1 MPSRE
6 DQRGLMRPWNPTTR
20 AGRADQAPSSVRQDS
35 TGRPKW
41 LWAISL
47 AALIGPTPAE
57 AASGQAGFVCT
68 QTAATIKDGSTTP
81 VDQGWADAMMVFDFD
96 RKQVFHGDGSERY
109 PIRKIT
115 DRVITWQSETG
126 DLKGFFSRATL
137 EAGEVYRQ
145 DGTLTQRT
153 YACRANFYLSFA
165 AQP

>member
-1 MPSRE
+1 MPSQE
-6 DQRGLMRPWNPTTR
+6 DQRGRMRAWSQMTR
-20 AGRADQAPSSVRQDS
+20 ERRPGLAPASSHPSS
-35 TGRPKW
+35 TGWPQW
-41 LWAISL
+41 LWAVSL

-68 QTAATIKDGSTTP
+68 EAAATIKDGNTTP
-81 VDQGWADAMMVFDFD
+81 IDQGWADALMVFDFD
-96 RKQVFHGDGSERY
+96 RKLVFHGDGSERY

-115 DRVITWQSETG
+115 DRVITWQSEAG

-145 DGTLTQRT
+145 DGLLTQRT

>member
-6 DQRGLMRPWNPTTR
+6 DQRGLMRAWNQTTR
-20 AGRADQAPSSVRQDS
+20 AGRPDQAPSSAHPDS

-68 QTAATIKDGSTTP
+68 EAAATIKDGSTTP

-137 EAGEVYRQ
+137 EAGEVSRQ
-145 DGTLTQRT
+145 DGLLTQRT

>member
-6 DQRGLMRPWNPTTR
+6 HHSGLMRPCNQTTR
-20 AGRADQAPSSVRQDS
+20 GWRQDEGPSSAHPNS
-35 TGRPKW
+35 TGWQRW
-41 LWAISL
+41 LWAFSL

-68 QTAATIKDGSTTP
+68 QAAATIKDGSTTP

-126 DLKGFFSRATL
+126 ALKGFFSRATL

-165 AQP
+165 AKP

>member
-6 DQRGLMRPWNPTTR
+6 HHSGLMRPRSPTTR
-20 AGRADQAPSSVRQDS
+20 EERPDQAPSSIRPDS
-35 TGRPKW
+35 MGWPQW
-41 LWAISL
+41 LWAFSL

-68 QTAATIKDGSTTP
+68 QAAATIKDGSTTP
-81 VDQGWADAMMVFDFD
+81 VDQAWADAMMVFDFD
-96 RKQVFHGDGSERY
+96 RKLVFHGDGSERY

-126 DLKGFFSRATL
+126 ALKGFFSRATL
-137 EAGEVYRQ
+137 EAGEVSRQ
-145 DGTLTQRT
+145 DGTWTQRT

>member
-6 DQRGLMRPWNPTTR
+6 HHSGLMRAQSQITR
-20 AGRADQAPSSVRQDS
+20 EERPGLAPSSVRQDS
-35 TGRPKW
+35 MGWPQW
-41 LWAISL
+41 LWALSL
-47 AALIGPTPAE
+47 AALIGPTPAG

-68 QTAATIKDGSTTP
+68 EAAATIKDGSTTP
-81 VDQGWADAMMVFDFD
+81 VDQAWADALMVFDFD
-96 RKQVFHGDGSERY
+96 RKLVFHGDGSERY

-126 DLKGFFSRATL
+126 ALKGFFSRATL

-145 DGTLTQRT
+145 DGLLTQRT
-153 YACRANFYLSFA
+153 YACRANYYLSFA

>member
-6 DQRGLMRPWNPTTR
+6 DQRGLMRPWNQTTR
-20 AGRADQAPSSVRQDS
+20 AGRPDQAPSSVRPDS

-68 QTAATIKDGSTTP
+68 EAAASIKDGSTTP
-81 VDQGWADAMMVFDFD
+81 VDQRWADAMMVFDFD

-126 DLKGFFSRATL
+126 DLKGYFSRSTL

-145 DGTLTQRT
+145 DGLLTQRT

>member
-6 DQRGLMRPWNPTTR
+6 HHSGRMRARSQTTPEER
-20 AGRADQAPSSVRQDS
+20 PDQAPSSVRQDS
-35 TGRPKW
+35 MGWPKW
-41 LWAISL
+41 LWALSL

-68 QTAATIKDGSTTP
+68 QAAATLKDGSTTP
-81 VDQGWADAMMVFDFD
+81 VDQAWADALMVFDFD
-96 RKQVFHGDGSERY
+96 RKLVFHGDGSERY

-126 DLKGFFSRATL
+126 ALKGFFSRATL

-145 DGTLTQRT
+145 DGLLTQRT

>member
-6 DQRGLMRPWNPTTR
+6 DHSGLMRPRSQITR
-20 AGRADQAPSSVRQDS
+20 VERLDQASSSSHPNS
-35 TGRPKW
+35 TGRPQW
-41 LWAISL
+41 LWALSL
-47 AALIGPTPAE
+47 AALIGPTPAG

-68 QTAATIKDGSTTP
+68 EAAATIKDGSTTP
-81 VDQGWADAMMVFDFD
+81 VDQAWADALMVFDFD
-96 RKQVFHGDGSERY
+96 RKLVFHGDGSERY

-137 EAGEVYRQ
+137 EAGEVSRQ
-145 DGTLTQRT
+145 DGTWTQRT
-153 YACRANFYLSFA
+153 YACRANYYLSFA

>member
-6 DQRGLMRPWNPTTR
+6 HQSGLMRPCNQTTR
-20 AGRADQAPSSVRQDS
+20 EERPDPAPSSVRQDS
-35 TGRPKW
+35 MGWPKW
-41 LWAISL
+41 LWVVSL

-68 QTAATIKDGSTTP
+68 QAAATIKDGSTTP
-81 VDQGWADAMMVFDFD
+81 VDQAWADAMMVFDFD
-96 RKQVFHGDGSERY
+96 RKLVFHGDGSERY

-126 DLKGFFSRATL
+126 ALKGFFSRATL
-137 EAGEVYRQ
+137 EAGEVSRQ
-145 DGTLTQRT
+145 DGTWTQRT

>member
-6 DQRGLMRPWNPTTR
+6 HHSGLMRPRSQTTHGCR
-20 AGRADQAPSSVRQDS
+20 QDERPSSSHPNSMGWPQ
-35 TGRPKW
+35 W
-41 LWAISL
+41 LWAVSL
-47 AALIGPTPAE
+47 AALIGPTPAQ

-68 QTAATIKDGSTTP
+68 QAAATLKDGSTTP
-81 VDQGWADAMMVFDFD
+81 VDQAWADALMVFDFD
-96 RKQVFHGDGSERY
+96 RKLVFHGDGSERY

-126 DLKGFFSRATL
+126 ALKGFFSRATL

-145 DGTLTQRT
+145 DGLLTQRT

-165 AQP
+165 AKP

>member
-6 DQRGLMRPWNPTTR
+6 HQSGLMRACNQTTR
-20 AGRADQAPSSVRQDS
+20 EERPDHAPSSAHPDS
-35 TGRPKW
+35 TGWQKW
-41 LWAISL
+41 LWALSL

-68 QTAATIKDGSTTP
+68 EAAATIKDGSTTP
-81 VDQGWADAMMVFDFD
+81 VDQGWADALMVVDFD
-96 RKQVFHGDGSERY
+96 RKLVFHGDGSERY

-126 DLKGFFSRATL
+126 ALKGFFSRATL
-137 EAGEVYRQ
+137 EAGEVSRQ
-145 DGTLTQRT
+145 DGTWTQRT